1 MIEANVIKMV
11 GKITVGKID
20 HVCEIVNDIELA
32 VRRINQNFETPPI
45 QIEECSSTA
54 KLNGKEI
61 GKYKLKMA
69 MVKIA
74 DNMILELL
82 QITEG
87 KSVEQDW
94 LKRHGETIHHVA
106 IKVSDM
112 EKEAAEWAKK
122 GIGIL
127 QEDGGKWI
135 YLDTEAILGMNI
147 ELVPKG

>member
-1 MIEANVIKMV
+1 M
-11 GKITVGKID
+11 GSTTSKIAIGKID
-20 HVCEIVNDIELA
+20 HLCTLVGDIEDA
-32 VRRINQNFETPPI
+32 VRKVNKNFEIPPVKI
-45 QIEECSSTA
+45 KDCTSTA
-54 KLNGKEI
+54 RLNGKEI

-74 DNMILELL
+74 ENMTLELL

-94 LKRHGETIHHVA
+94 LKRHGESIHHFA

-112 EKEAAEWAKK
+112 ETEAKK
-122 GIGIL
+122 WQKSGIRIL

-135 YLDTEAILGMNI
+135 YLDTESLLGMNI
-147 ELVPKG
+147 ELVPE

>member
-1 MIEANVIKMV
+1 
-11 GKITVGKID
+11 
-20 HVCEIVNDIELA
+20 
-32 VRRINQNFETPPI
+32 
-45 QIEECSSTA
+45 
-54 KLNGKEI
+54 
-61 GKYKLKMA
+61 

-87 KSVEQDW
+87 KSVERDW

-112 EKEAAEWAKK
+112 EKEATEWAKK
-122 GIGIL
+122 GIRIL